1 MPVTEFLLFAA
12 FILGMAL
19 LGMRLC
25 LWGAKKAGIRPL
37 PVGYHSYKKLFY
49 DNWTGVLDSRTSARR
64 RFCFGSKKGGTL
76 SMEVTH
82 TKGSMVLEFYT
93 KDGRVLQSWRNG
105 DPASFIVELPP
116 GVRVYI
122 RANMTYFTGSIRFL
136 R

>member
-19 LGMRLC
+19 LGMWLC
-25 LWGAKKAGIRPL
+25 LWAAKKAGIQPL
-37 PVGYHSYKKLFY
+37 PAGYHYCKKLSY
-49 DNWTGVLDSRTSARR
+49 DNWTEVLDTRTSARR
-64 RFCFGSKKGGTL
+64 RFSFGSKKGGTL

-93 KDGRVLQSWRNG
+93 KDGWVLQSWRNG

-122 RANMTYFTGSIRFL
+122 RANMTCFTGSIRFL